1 MFEITL
7 IILKGAVMPG
17 AECSQVTVGSRGF
30 DCFQHFF
37 RTTRTILHPS
47 NVVFLYVPLKEE
59 IFLLSQT
66 YSVTR
71 QRV

>member
-17 AECSQVTVGSRGF
+17 AECSQVTAGSRGS

-37 RTTRTILHPS
+37 RATRTVSHPS
-47 NVVFLYVPLKEE
+47 NIVLYVPLKEE
-59 IFLLSQT
+59 LF
-66 YSVTR
+66 
-71 QRV
+71 